1 MHEIFINLKRFDVP
15 KDMGGICLESDP
27 QKWIEDIVADTVKL
41 GVGKLEDVN
50 ITYIL
55 AEGLILC
62 ANNKLKEFG
71 ADEIKN
77 INIGVQGVFRD
88 DVSVGGNFGAFSA
101 NRPAAAMKNFGCTWT
116 MNGHSEERLDKF
128 SMLSVFEANVQN
140 DAALLKKANDT
151 VSELLNKENL
161 SALNRELDVLFCVGE
176 TAEERGDGSFEEQK
190 PRIEAVLRDQLLI
203 GLKNVKPYLGDRK
216 IVIGYEPRWAIG
228 PGKVPPGADYIGF
241 VSAFIKET
249 TKEMLSVELPVVY
262 GGGLKEENAKMIAG
276 IETIDGGLV
285 ALTKF
290 TGDIAFE
297 AAGLKTIIET
307 YLS

>member
-15 KDMGGICLESDP
+15 KDMGGICLQSDP
-27 QKWIEDIVADTVKL
+27 QKWIEDIITDTVKFGL
-41 GVGKLEDVN
+41 GKLEDVN

-55 AEGLILC
+55 PEGLILS
-62 ANNKLKEFG
+62 ANNKLKEFKSS
-71 ADEIKN
+71 ETEN
-77 INIGVQGVFRD
+77 INIGIQGVFRD
-88 DVSVGGNFGAFSA
+88 DVSPGGNFGAFST
-101 NRPAAAMKNFGCTWT
+101 NRPASAMKNLGCTWT

-128 SMLSVFEANVQN
+128 MMLCLFNSNIQS
-140 DAALLKKANDT
+140 DPKILKRANDT
-151 VSELLNKENL
+151 VSLLLNKENIA
-161 SALNRELDVLFCVGE
+161 ALKQGLDVLFCVGE
-176 TAEERGDGSFEEQK
+176 TAEERGEGSFDEQK
-190 PRIEAVLRDQLLI
+190 PRIEAVLRDQILI
-203 GLKNVKPYLGDRK
+203 GLKDVEPYLGKRK

-228 PGKVPPGADYIGF
+228 PGKVPPGAEYIGF
-241 VSAFIKET
+241 VSAFIKEIT
-249 TKEMLSVELPVVY
+249 NEMLGVKLPVVY

-297 AAGLKTIIET
+297 PEGLKIIIET

>member
-27 QKWIEDIVADTVKL
+27 QKWTEDIIADTVKFGL
-41 GVGKLEDVN
+41 GKLEDVN

-55 AEGLILC
+55 VEGLVLC
-62 ANNKLKEFG
+62 ANNKLKEFS
-71 ADEIKN
+71 ADETKN

-88 DVSVGGNFGAFSA
+88 DVTPGGNFGAFSA
-101 NRPAAAMKNFGCTWT
+101 NRPAAAMKNLGCTWT

-128 SMLSVFEANVQN
+128 TMFSIFDANIQS
-140 DAALLKKANDT
+140 DGALLKKANDT
-151 VSELLNKENL
+151 VSGLLNRENL
-161 SALNRELDVLFCVGE
+161 SALNRGLDVLFCVGE
-176 TAEERGDGSFEEQK
+176 TAEERGEGSFEEQK

-203 GLKNVKPYLGDRK
+203 GLKDVKPYLSDSK

-228 PGKVPPGADYIGF
+228 PGKTPPGADYIGF

-249 TKEMLSVELPVVY
+249 TKEMLGVELPVVY

-297 AAGLKTIIET
+297 PAGLKTIIET